1 MLSKTK
7 TAIFLVLCLLLTLL
21 LPTSVSNETENYPV
35 FTFDQEDGYHVDSEL
50 NLSGQS
56 SFPLT
61 SIEISIWNISLPD
74 QWSQLSSNP
83 FLDSVVP
90 FTDEVTDSTMWS
102 WQHSY
107 NLSSVDC
114 TCYVEISLME
124 HTNLTSFGLIV
135 YVGDEHH
142 RPVLR
147 PSSTVDLSQ
156 FHSTQIFNSNSIDLA
171 YEVLIPPSHSEPGT
185 TMGLNIIPDV
195 RICPVS
201 NGICLESYVSIAT
214 SDASFDEELQLVVDM
229 DNSLIDDGFY
239 LLQVQI
245 QDEFLK
251 LSNNLTQFVI
261 IDQTEPTVELTAVE
275 QVFESESIVVDI
287 DVNDGYIGST
297 FVITWTITE
306 PDGTP
311 RSVLDSEILE
321 DSRLG
326 FKPTKSGQYSVNALV
341 RDLGGHLV
349 VVNHNVSV
357 FNIAPDAVVR
367 YDGFLVQDGSQVT
380 IPQSGNWVFS
390 ANESTDSESDITS
403 LEYYWYV
410 DGKTLLSGKS
420 YLTSSDI
427 QATTY
432 REIRVEV
439 VDDDGESSNLSFD
452 VIHQQ
457 SESLESFADTTLA
470 SMISLFFIL
479 FIAIIVFMRQRGQS
493 DKSSGFVKWTERGK
507 KPKN

>member
-1 MLSKTK
+1 MGSEMC
-7 TAIFLVLCLLLTLL
+7 IR
-21 LPTSVSNETENYPV
+21 
-35 FTFDQEDGYHVDSEL
+35 DS
-50 NLSGQS
+50 
-56 SFPLT
+56 
-61 SIEISIWNISLPD
+61 
-74 QWSQLSSNP
+74 
-83 FLDSVVP
+83 
-90 FTDEVTDSTMWS
+90 
-102 WQHSY
+102 
-107 NLSSVDC
+107 
-114 TCYVEISLME
+114 
-124 HTNLTSFGLIV
+124 
-135 YVGDEHH
+135 
-142 RPVLR
+142 
-147 PSSTVDLSQ
+147 
-156 FHSTQIFNSNSIDLA
+156 
-171 YEVLIPPSHSEPGT
+171 
-185 TMGLNIIPDV
+185 
-195 RICPVS
+195 
-201 NGICLESYVSIAT
+201 
-214 SDASFDEELQLVVDM
+214 
-229 DNSLIDDGFY
+229 
-239 LLQVQI
+239 
-245 QDEFLK
+245 
-251 LSNNLTQFVI
+251 
-261 IDQTEPTVELTAVE
+261 
-275 QVFESESIVVDI
+275 
-287 DVNDGYIGST
+287 
-297 FVITWTITE
+297 
-306 PDGTP
+306 

-390 ANESTDSESDITS
+390 ANESTDSESDIIS

-427 QATTY
+427 QVTTY

>member
-1 MLSKTK
+1 M
-7 TAIFLVLCLLLTLL
+7 
-21 LPTSVSNETENYPV
+21 
-35 FTFDQEDGYHVDSEL
+35 
-50 NLSGQS
+50 
-56 SFPLT
+56 
-61 SIEISIWNISLPD
+61 
-74 QWSQLSSNP
+74 
-83 FLDSVVP
+83 
-90 FTDEVTDSTMWS
+90 
-102 WQHSY
+102 
-107 NLSSVDC
+107 
-114 TCYVEISLME
+114 
-124 HTNLTSFGLIV
+124 
-135 YVGDEHH
+135 
-142 RPVLR
+142 
-147 PSSTVDLSQ
+147 
-156 FHSTQIFNSNSIDLA
+156 
-171 YEVLIPPSHSEPGT
+171 
-185 TMGLNIIPDV
+185 
-195 RICPVS
+195 
-201 NGICLESYVSIAT
+201 
-214 SDASFDEELQLVVDM
+214 
-229 DNSLIDDGFY
+229 
-239 LLQVQI
+239 
-245 QDEFLK
+245 
-251 LSNNLTQFVI
+251 
-261 IDQTEPTVELTAVE
+261 
-275 QVFESESIVVDI
+275 
-287 DVNDGYIGST
+287 
-297 FVITWTITE
+297 
-306 PDGTP
+306 
-311 RSVLDSEILE
+311 DSEILE

-390 ANESTDSESDITS
+390 ANESTDSESDIIS